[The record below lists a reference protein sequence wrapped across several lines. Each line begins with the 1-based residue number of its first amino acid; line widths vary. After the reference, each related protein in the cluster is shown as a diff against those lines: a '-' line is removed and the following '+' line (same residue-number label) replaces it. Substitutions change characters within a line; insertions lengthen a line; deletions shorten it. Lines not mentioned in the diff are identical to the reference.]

1 MKIGMSNFVNQKV
14 TSTEIAET
22 HTSAL
27 KNPITKVSVTPKGL
41 SELPQKSTLPSDFGK
56 GAIPGL
62 GKNGHELGG
71 LDKNGFGGVGKQG
84 VPGLNGRGEGL
95 LGGLGKSGIPGL
107 GKEIFG
113 NGIGGGELGSEEGMY
128 GLFGG
133 VGKKGPGI
141 KAPGSD
147 RMDGGPSG
155 AIFGGGTW
163 DFGPNGLHGSAHGGI
178 TFGGYGVGVND
189 HGQVGV
195 AKGDHEGGSVTSP
208 SDAQG
213 AASSAISGGSSNKGS
228 GVPEGLDWSRG
239 TRTSKSDR
247 EILAP
252 PADGSKK
259 TEGPNDLGPSNNDP
273 STEEK
278 KEDETAVAQNDT
290 PKDNNAGKPNP
301 DAMPNP
307 EDTGGGSPRSNA
319 ARSSAYFMPNPEDSG
334 GGSPRSR
341 ASALGDL
348 FMPNPED
355 SGCGTPRSVIA
366 NIAMKLRG

>member
-1 MKIGMSNFVNQKV
+1 MKVGLSNIVIQKV
-14 TSTEIAET
+14 ASSEVTETQSAAVKNSIA
-22 HTSAL
+22 
-27 KNPITKVSVTPKGL
+27 KVSVTPKQL
-41 SELPQKSTLPSDFGK
+41 AELPKKNGLP
-56 GAIPGL
+56 AEL
-62 GKNGHELGG
+62 GKNGVPGG
-71 LDKNGFGGVGKQG
+71 LGRELPGFEKNGIGGLGKQG
-84 VPGLNGRGEGL
+84 IPGMNGRSEGL
-95 LGGLGKSGIPGL
+95 LGGLGKTGIPGL
-107 GKEIFG
+107 GKDIFG
-113 NGIGGGELGSEEGMY
+113 NGMGDGSEEGMG

-163 DFGPNGLHGSAHGGI
+163 DFGPNGLHGSGHGGI
-178 TFGGYGVGVND
+178 TFGGYGLGVND
-189 HGQVGV
+189 RGQVGV

-213 AASSAISGGSSNKGS
+213 AANSAVNGGSSNKSS

-247 EILAP
+247 ELLAP
-252 PADGSKK
+252 ASDEPKK

-273 STEEK
+273 STQEK

-290 PKDNNAGKPNP
+290 STNNKAGKPNP

-307 EDTGGGSPRSNA
+307 EDSGGGTPRSNA
-319 ARSSAYFMPNPEDSG
+319 ARSSAYFMPNPEDTG

-341 ASALGDL
+341 SSALSDL

-355 SGCGTPRSVIA
+355 AGGGTPRSVIA